1 MRGKALPQP
10 LLPWAKMRCA
20 RKGWQQPARVGLV
33 GPRWGSEAL
42 AGFHVLGARAMYSK
56 PLEGC
61 VCVCVCAKTM
71 VLEGKSRERSGMS
84 LECTQPSTTKG
95 EAAAAAAVEAAM
107 LAYGC

>member
-20 RKGWQQPARVGLV
+20 RKGWQQPACVGLV

-42 AGFHVLGARAMYSK
+42 AGFHVLGAWAMYSK
-56 PLEGC
+56 PLEKG
-61 VCVCVCAKTM
+61 VCVCAKTM